1 MLQEKIQ
8 ISEMTNDDIDTISG
22 NFNNEFDKFWKIDNL
37 KNDFT
42 NSNSSYF
49 IAKLDDE
56 IVGFVGILRIV
67 DEANIMNIA
76 TKENKRNLG
85 IASKL
90 LEHIINYS
98 KSIGCTSITLE
109 VNENNYSAIHIYEK
123 FNFKR
128 IGLRKKYYNNTDNA
142 IIMTLIL

>member
-8 ISEMTNDDIDTISG
+8 ILEMTKDDIDAISG

-37 KNDFT
+37 KNDFN

-49 IAKLDDE
+49 IAKLDNE

-76 TKENKRNLG
+76 TKESKRNLG

-90 LEHIINYS
+90 LEYIINYS